1 MVVGS
6 PARIQVNSGLSR
18 YWGCHEEVEVYRV
31 TDRCDLEGRRSQSR
45 TQRVDQEAWDQPCD
59 LLQLAS
65 EARLGERLG
74 AEADEGAQGSEREE
88 LWRRYK
94 AGETV
99 LGIANALGQRTTN
112 LYRVLQ
118 ASEGIALVKVCLGPA
133 THDSQD

>member
-1 MVVGS
+1 MRKSRFTESQVV
-6 PARIQVNSGLSR
+6 AILK
-18 YWGCHEEVEVYRV
+18 
-31 TDRCDLEGRRSQSR
+31 EG
-45 TQRVDQEAWDQPCD
+45 
-59 LLQLAS
+59 
-65 EARLGERLG
+65 
-74 AEADEGAQGSEREE
+74 EE

-118 ASEGIALVKVCLGPA
+118 ASGGIALVKVCLGPA